1 MEAFT
6 MEDKFTKRII
16 TIFFTCIITLML
28 FVCGMFLYQSNQKS
42 KQHTAFT
49 ITLEKDSINFHGATN
64 DIVPYKDIQSIQYH
78 EQKLP
83 SGEKQGAGEATSH
96 FIVGDA
102 SFDEIGTCRAYLYI
116 DDPYYITL
124 TTSDAVYLFNADN
137 QKDTLELYHNLKNR
151 PNEN

>member
-1 MEAFT
+1 

-16 TIFFTCIITLML
+16 TIFFTCIIALML

-49 ITLEKDSINFHGATN
+49 ITLEEDSIHFHGVTS
-64 DIVPYKDIQSIQYH
+64 DIVPYNDIRSIQYH

-83 SGEKQGAGEATSH
+83 SGKKQGAGEATSH

-102 SFDEIGTCRAYLYI
+102 IFDEIGTCRVYLYI

-124 TTSDAVYLFNADN
+124 TTSDAIYLFNLDN

>member
-1 MEAFT
+1 MGAFT

-16 TIFFTCIITLML
+16 TIFFTCIIVLML
-28 FVCGMFLYQSNQKS
+28 FVCGMFLYQSHQKNT
-42 KQHTAFT
+42 QHTAFT
-49 ITLEKDSINFHGATN
+49 ITLEKDSIHFHGATN
-64 DIVPYKDIQSIQYH
+64 DIIPYKAIQSIQYH

-83 SGEKQGAGEATSH
+83 SGKKQGAGEATSH

-102 SFDEIGTCRAYLYI
+102 TFDDIGTCRAYLNI

-124 TTSDAVYLFNADN
+124 TTSDAVYLFNTDN
-137 QKDTLELYHNLKNR
+137 QKDTLEIFHKLKNR